1 MRNPVKELNNANTA
15 IEHSIDHL
23 EFEGRGPVSRD
34 VIGNIR
40 HLVEHVAMCA
50 VHGDTFIPGD
60 YFVAVKAAVKQMKTR
75 KDTHFIADF
84 HHSLQKV
91 VSHYVLT
98 EDSAERL
105 S

>member
-1 MRNPVKELNNANTA
+1 MVSRLRNPVKELNNANTA

-50 VHGDTFIPGD
+50 VHGILLSLVIISSQF
-60 YFVAVKAAVKQMKTR
+60 R
-75 KDTHFIADF
+75 LLLAD
-84 HHSLQKV
+84 
-91 VSHYVLT
+91 
-98 EDSAERL
+98 EDEKRYPL
-105 S
+105 HR